1 MNYNSVIIR
10 VGKRLLK
17 TPTPFSKTHHRN
29 GIVATFS
36 TSTNNSS
43 TSIPERPPSL
53 QRSSSRGFKT
63 RATDTDASAT
73 EQEEPGSIAFAEC
86 EADALTD
93 LFHQFAKD
101 PNDGG
106 VDRQG
111 SYLSLNGIR
120 ELLISIGEKPDEM
133 MLRRLFFEADHDVD
147 GKLHLQDF
155 LKSADKVLGGAPAR
169 IVLVVGGPGSGKGIL
184 CDRLAAE
191 CGIVHLSSGNLL
203 RDEVKLG
210 TPLGLE
216 VADIM
221 ARGELVSSAVIT
233 TLVRRRM
240 RKFPGRRVL
249 LDGFPRSL
257 ENAHDF
263 LKLCGRPELALH
275 LECDDTILMER
286 IIKRMKE
293 GEQNGTQR
301 ADDNISTGLQ
311 RLRTFHKY
319 HKPTMDWLRE
329 QHVPIVNLDCTGT
342 PEIVWDQ
349 LLAVGRLMRPVAKL
363 GGGGESSSM
372 IFPAIEED
380 NETDEEMQI

>member
-1 MNYNSVIIR
+1 M
-10 VGKRLLK
+10 K
-17 TPTPFSKTHHRN
+17 
-29 GIVATFS
+29 
-36 TSTNNSS
+36 
-43 TSIPERPPSL
+43 
-53 QRSSSRGFKT
+53 
-63 RATDTDASAT
+63 
-73 EQEEPGSIAFAEC
+73 
-86 EADALTD
+86 
-93 LFHQFAKD
+93 
-101 PNDGG
+101 
-106 VDRQG
+106 
-111 SYLSLNGIR
+111 
-120 ELLISIGEKPDEM
+120 
-133 MLRRLFFEADHDVD
+133 
-147 GKLHLQDF
+147 
-155 LKSADKVLGGAPAR
+155 
-169 IVLVVGGPGSGKGIL
+169 
-184 CDRLAAE
+184 
-191 CGIVHLSSGNLL
+191 
-203 RDEVKLG
+203 
-210 TPLGLE
+210 
-216 VADIM
+216 
-221 ARGELVSSAVIT
+221 
-233 TLVRRRM
+233 
-240 RKFPGRRVL
+240 
-249 LDGFPRSL
+249 DGFPRSL